1 MKINI
6 TKIHKLAVIVLT
18 LFLFSTACNQNKT
31 IPIKVA
37 LVYKMGAQPVAR
49 AKFYLLKKD
58 LESLKDDE
66 TLKRKGIVY
75 LSPNGAE
82 AINSVNSQLG
92 HTNAGGTIKA
102 GIAEDV
108 IRDFIVATAIT
119 DFEGNA
125 KFENVP
131 KGIYYI
137 AGYTTTR
144 SESGY
149 AFWSV
154 KTDTEN
160 VKDVILLDQD
170 NAFDFSNY

>member
-1 MKINI
+1 MKIKI
-6 TKIHKLAVIVLT
+6 TTVHKFAVIVTTLV
-18 LFLFSTACNQNKT
+18 LFLTACNQNKT

-49 AKFYLLKKD
+49 TKFYLLKKD
-58 LESLKDDE
+58 LESLKDEE
-66 TLKRKGIVY
+66 TLKGKGNIY
-75 LSPNGAE
+75 LSPNSAKVL
-82 AINSVNSQLG
+82 NSVNSEFG
-92 HTNAGGTIKA
+92 YTIEGQTKKA

-108 IRDFIVATAIT
+108 IKDFIVATTTT

-137 AGYTTTR
+137 AGFTTTR

-149 AFWSV
+149 VFGA
-154 KTDTEN
+154 
-160 VKDVILLDQD
+160 
-170 NAFDFSNY
+170 